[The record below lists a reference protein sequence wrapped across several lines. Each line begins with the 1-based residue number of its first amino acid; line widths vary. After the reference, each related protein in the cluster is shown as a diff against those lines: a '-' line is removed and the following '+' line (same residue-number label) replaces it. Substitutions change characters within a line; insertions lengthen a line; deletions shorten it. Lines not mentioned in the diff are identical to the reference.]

1 MSVVDEYLANLDPA
15 QQKELG
21 RVRNIVRQAVPG
33 ADEVITYGI
42 PGFKYKGKYLFA
54 YAGFK
59 NHMSVFPG
67 ASPVAD
73 LKAKLT
79 GYKQSKGTVQFTLDN
94 PLSEEIIKE
103 MLFTRV
109 REISST

>member
-1 MSVVDEYLANLDPA
+1 MSVVDEYLAKLDPA

-21 RVRNIVRQAVPG
+21 RVREIVRQAVPD

-67 ASPVAD
+67 ATPVAST
-73 LKAKLT
+73 KAKLK
-79 GYKQSKGTVQFTLDN
+79 GYKTSKGTVQFTLDK
-94 PLSEEIIKE
+94 PLPETVIKE
-103 MLFTRV
+103 MLATRV
-109 REISST
+109 QEISSK

>member
-1 MSVVDEYLANLDPA
+1 MSVVDEYLVKLDPA
-15 QQKELG
+15 QQKALG
-21 RVRNIVRQAVPG
+21 RVRNIVKKNVPD

-42 PGFKYKGKYLFA
+42 PGFKYKDKYLFA

-59 NHMSVFPG
+59 NHMSIFPG
-67 ASPVAD
+67 AAPVAD

-94 PLSEEIIKE
+94 PLPETLIKE
-103 MLFTRV
+103 MVLARV
-109 REISST
+109 EEISSK